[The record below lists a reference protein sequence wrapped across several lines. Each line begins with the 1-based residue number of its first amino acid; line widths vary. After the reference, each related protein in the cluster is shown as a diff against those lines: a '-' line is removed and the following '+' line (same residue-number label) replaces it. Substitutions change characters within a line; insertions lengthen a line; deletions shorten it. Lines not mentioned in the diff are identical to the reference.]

1 MTQEQGKVLGE
12 SAIEIATTADIIDW
26 YAEEGRRSYG
36 RVIPARAKELA
47 QPNRRALLIAAGR
60 FGVRLRRHGTIA
72 ARELE
77 ELAQQARRHRGNR
90 IDAQHRRARRA
101 DHLIGDTE
109 QALVAAAEE
118 GPDDRKL
125 AEHVVEAV
133 ERNEGAA
140 HADLVAMVIDVA
152 IDGAADRGALE
163 QPIADGE
170 AAKRTGEIDAQVR
183 ELDTGRRAAGL
194 LRPGSN
200 ALERRFSADDE
211 PANVRLLS
219 HTREYPPLRRRRA
232 TPEAA

>member
-1 MTQEQGKVLGE
+1 RTSWSVPHPRCDSCVLM
-12 SAIEIATTADIIDW
+12 
-26 YAEEGRRSYG
+26 
-36 RVIPARAKELA
+36 
-47 QPNRRALLIAAGR
+47 AAR
-60 FGVRLRRHGTIA
+60 FGVALRRQATIA
-72 ARELE
+72 AREFE

-101 DHLIGDTE
+101 DHLVGDAE

-118 GPDDRKL
+118 RPDDREL

-152 IDGAADRGALE
+152 IDRATGRGALE
-163 QPIADGE
+163 QPVADGE

-194 LRPGSN
+194 LRAGSN
-200 ALERRFSADDE
+200 AL
-211 PANVRLLS
+211 
-219 HTREYPPLRRRRA
+219 
-232 TPEAA
+232 